1 MMKHIAMW
9 NDPTI
14 KTEFNVLLTYK
25 SNIAIIQFTN
35 LNRSNDFI
43 IQNPAKT

>member
-1 MMKHIAMW
+1 MSMMKHIAMW

-35 LNRSNDFI
+35 LNR
-43 IQNPAKT
+43 